1 MFSHA
6 KNILR
11 FFFSKQLLDVSIK
24 SKMVIWKQQ
33 NSRKCCVNAGKK
45 GILHIKNLKATWIM
59 LSKWNSIKAFFCLPV
74 LCFIFLK
81 NFFHCLEFL
90 PSLVFWTARYTDF
103 GINGWQCI
111 CGPTQEI
118 TDHTKP
124 DSRKKQVTQIC
135 QRPVPLEH
143 DRNST
148 ILGRSLIIAE
158 LTFTVLCPCSCVW
171 ECVTVGAFLLT
182 CISFGGFYPLFSY
195 LITFGI
201 YLKNTQ
207 LHKINVA
214 WSRMCFRLMY
224 SSDCGEC
231 VLS

>member
-1 MFSHA
+1 MNYA
-6 KNILR
+6 
-11 FFFSKQLLDVSIK
+11 
-24 SKMVIWKQQ
+24 
-33 NSRKCCVNAGKK
+33 
-45 GILHIKNLKATWIM
+45 
-59 LSKWNSIKAFFCLPV
+59 KWNSTKAFFCLTV

-90 PSLVFWTARYTDF
+90 PSLVFWTACYTDF

-124 DSRKKQVTQIC
+124 VSKQKQVTQIC
-135 QRPVPLEH
+135 QRLVPLEH

-182 CISFGGFYPLFSY
+182 CISFGRFYPLLSY
-195 LITFGI
+195 LITYGI

-214 WSRMCFRLMY
+214 WSRMCFRPMY
-224 SSDCGEC
+224 LSDCGEC